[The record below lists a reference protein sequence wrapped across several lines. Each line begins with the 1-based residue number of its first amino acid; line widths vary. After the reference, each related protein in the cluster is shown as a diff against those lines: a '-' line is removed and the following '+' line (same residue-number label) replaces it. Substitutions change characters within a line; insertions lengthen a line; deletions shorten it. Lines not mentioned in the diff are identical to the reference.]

1 MCHAGSGMTNAALKH
16 GLPMILIPTQ
26 LEQIHTTRRLSA
38 MDIAVGIT
46 GNDSASEIRLK
57 YILFEQSNPH

>member
-1 MCHAGSGMTNAALKH
+1 
-16 GLPMILIPTQ
+16 
-26 LEQIHTTRRLSA
+26 

-57 YILFEQSNPH
+57 KYILLNNPIPTEKQNYFSSNRAEPRTIQPGTSLAHVKNYLSNKGK